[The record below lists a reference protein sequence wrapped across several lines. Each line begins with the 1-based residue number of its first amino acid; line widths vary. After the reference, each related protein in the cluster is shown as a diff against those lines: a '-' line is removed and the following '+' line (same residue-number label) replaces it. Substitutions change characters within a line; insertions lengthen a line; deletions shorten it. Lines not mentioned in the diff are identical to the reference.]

1 MIQFEPE
8 PNGYKKP
15 KVNSR
20 KSILQPWRWRVVYI
34 GYLVMVVI
42 LTILILIMG
51 GKADGRTHTEPYT
64 ITITEAE
71 IEAADAKKS
80 MEAAIQEDDTIYPE
94 DSIITSRASR
104 EPIIM
109 ECTAYTM
116 REEECGKA
124 PDDPWYGI
132 TSSGVPVT
140 PWHTVAADPSIPFG
154 TRLYV
159 PYFSDMP
166 NRGIFVVE
174 DRGGAITEGCMDIY
188 MEDLGAALEFGRRDL
203 EVYVL
208 GE

>member
-109 ECTAYTM
+109 ECTAYTL
-116 REEECGKA
+116 REQECGKA
-124 PDDPWYGI
+124 PGDPGYGI
-132 TSSGVPVT
+132 TASGASVE
-140 PWHTVAADPSIPFG
+140 PWHTIAAPQSIPFG
-154 TRLYV
+154 TRIYI
-159 PYFSDMP
+159 PYFSDAP
-166 NRGIFVVE
+166 NGGVFTVQ
-174 DRGGAITEGCMDIY
+174 DRGGAVVEGCLDIY
-188 MEDLGAALEFGRRDL
+188 MESLEDALQFGRRDL
-203 EVYVL
+203 EVYIL